1 MSGQPPGPGRLRG
14 RTVVITGAA
23 RGIGAALALR
33 LAREGARIAAVGL
46 EPHDLSATAARCAG
60 HAPARAWT
68 ADVTAH
74 DRMRAV
80 AA

>member
-14 RTVVITGAA
+14 RTVVITG
-23 RGIGAALALR
+23 
-33 LAREGARIAAVGL
+33 
-46 EPHDLSATAARCAG
+46 AARCAG

>member
-1 MSGQPPGPGRLRG
+1 MSGRPAGPGRLRG

-46 EPHDLSATAARCAG
+46 GPTIFPPPQPG
-60 HAPARAWT
+60 APAT
-68 ADVTAH
+68 PG
-74 DRMRAV
+74 
-80 AA
+80 